1 MHRNSGADE
10 EVLEV
15 LGEGHKH
22 RVVNLADVE
31 RYQPSGAL
39 VTRRGDWTPVPSQRG
54 FAAMCA
60 AFLDAVARGRI
71 VSARDA
77 LRTHEFCET
86 VVQRAE
92 ASVGPS

>member
-1 MHRNSGADE
+1 
-10 EVLEV
+10 
-15 LGEGHKH
+15 
-22 RVVNLADVE
+22 VVNLAEVE
-31 RYQPSGAL
+31 RYETSGVL
-39 VTRRGDWTPVPSQRG
+39 VTRRGDWTPVSTQRG

-77 LRTHEFCET
+77 LGTHELCET
-86 VVQRAE
+86 VVRRAE